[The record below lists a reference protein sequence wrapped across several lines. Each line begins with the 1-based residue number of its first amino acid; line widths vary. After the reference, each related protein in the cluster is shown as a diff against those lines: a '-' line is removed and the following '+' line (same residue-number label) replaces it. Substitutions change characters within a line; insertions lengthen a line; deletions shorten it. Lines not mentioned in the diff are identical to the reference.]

1 MRESSEPMSQSAFR
15 SAMCCLLAILFPAQV
30 MLAGETAS
38 AMLYTNGAA
47 WLNGS
52 EVPKSSAVFSGDML
66 QTRRDST
73 ASIQSN
79 GSSVMVLA
87 DSLVKF
93 QGLAV
98 ELEHGAVRVTTSRG
112 LAARAGDVTVKPV
125 SNTWTEFQVTD
136 VDGRVQ
142 IAANKGDLTVQDD
155 KGTTTVAQGQQTTR
169 DDTADTEKKKKK
181 RRRGTGAATAA
192 GGGIMSSTPVVYGG
206 VAALGG
212 AAVSVWVPAE
222 ATACPGVPT
231 NPCQ

>member
-1 MRESSEPMSQSAFR
+1 MSQSPFR
-15 SAMCCLLAILFPAQV
+15 SAVCCLLAILFPAQV

-52 EVPKSSAVFSGDML
+52 EVPKSAAVFSGDML
-66 QTRRDST
+66 QTRPDST

-93 QGLAV
+93 EGPAV

-112 LAARAGDVTVKPV
+112 LAARAGDVTVKPA

-155 KGTTTVAQGQQTTR
+155 KGTTTVTQGQETTR
-169 DDTADTEKKKKK
+169 DDTSDTEKKKK
-181 RRRGTGAATAA
+181 RRHGAGAATAA
-192 GGGIMSSTPVVYGG
+192 GGGIMSSTPVIIGG
-206 VAALGG
+206 LGVIAG
-212 AAVSVWVPAE
+212 VGLWVWLQDEPPVSP
-222 ATACPGVPT
+222 TCPSKYCP
-231 NPCQ
+231 

>member
-1 MRESSEPMSQSAFR
+1 MRERSEPMSQSAFR

-30 MLAGETAS
+30 MHAGETAS

-52 EVPKSSAVFSGDML
+52 EVPKSAAVFSGDML
-66 QTRRDST
+66 QTRPDST

-79 GSSVMVLA
+79 GSNVMVLA

-93 QGLAV
+93 EGPTV

-112 LAARAGDVTVKPV
+112 LAARAGDVTVKPAA
-125 SNTWTEFQVTD
+125 NTWTEFQVTD

-155 KGTTTVAQGQQTTR
+155 KGTTTVTQGQQTTR
-169 DDTADTEKKKKK
+169 DDTTDTEKKKK

-206 VAALGG
+206 LGVVAGVGLWVWLQQEPP
-212 AAVSVWVPAE
+212 VSPVCRSKS
-222 ATACPGVPT
+222 CP
-231 NPCQ
+231 

>member
-1 MRESSEPMSQSAFR
+1 MSQSAFR

-38 AMLYTNGAA
+38 GMLYTNGAA

-52 EVPKSSAVFSGDML
+52 EVPKSAAVFSGDML
-66 QTRRDST
+66 QTRPDST

-93 QGLAV
+93 EGPAV

-112 LAARAGDVTVKPV
+112 LAARAGEVTVKPAA
-125 SNTWTEFQVTD
+125 NTWTEFQVTD

-142 IAANKGDLTVQDD
+142 IAANKGDVTVQDE
-155 KGTTTVAQGQQTTR
+155 KGTTTVTQGQQTTR
-169 DDTADTEKKKKK
+169 DDTTDTEKKKKK
-181 RRRGTGAATAA
+181 RRRGTGAAPAA
-192 GGGIMSSTPVVYGG
+192 GGGIMSSPPVVYGG
-206 VAALGG
+206 LAAIGG
-212 AAVSVWVPAE
+212 ATIWILTRSEPPVSP
-222 ATACPGVPT
+222 ACPSSSCP
-231 NPCQ
+231 

>member
-1 MRESSEPMSQSAFR
+1 MSQSRFR
-15 SAMCCLLAILFPAQV
+15 SAVCCLLAILFPAQV

-52 EVPKSSAVFSGDML
+52 EVPKSAAVFAGDML
-66 QTRRDST
+66 QTRPDST
-73 ASIQSN
+73 ARIQSN

-93 QGLAV
+93 QGPAV
-98 ELEHGAVRVTTSRG
+98 DLDHGAVRVTTSRR
-112 LAARAGDVTVKPV
+112 LTARAGDVTVKPA
-125 SNTWTEFQVTD
+125 SDSWTEFQVTD

-155 KGTTTVAQGQQTTR
+155 KGTTTVTQGQQTTR
-169 DDTADTEKKKKK
+169 DDTSDTEKKKKK
-181 RRRGTGAATAA
+181 RRHGAGAAPAA
-192 GGGIMSSTPVVYGG
+192 GGGIMSSPEVVYGG
-206 VAALGG
+206 LAAAG
-212 AAVSVWVPAE
+212 AVGLWVWLQSEPPVSPA
-222 ATACPGVPT
+222 CPT

>member
-1 MRESSEPMSQSAFR
+1 MSQSAFR
-15 SAMCCLLAILFPAQV
+15 SAVCCFLSILFPAKV

-52 EVPKSSAVFSGDML
+52 DVPKSAAVFSGDLL
-66 QTRRDST
+66 QTRADST

-93 QGLAV
+93 ESPVTV
-98 ELEHGAVRVTTSRG
+98 ELEHGAVRVTTSHG

-125 SNTWTEFQVTD
+125 ANSWTEFQVTD

-169 DDTADTEKKKKK
+169 DDTTDADKKKK
-181 RRRGTGAATAA
+181 RRRKPGAVPAA
-192 GGGIMSSTPVVYGG
+192 SGGVMSSAPVLYGG
-206 VAALGG
+206 L
-212 AAVSVWVPAE
+212 AAVGVGAIWIWTRNEGAVSPS
-222 ATACPGVPT
+222 CPS

>member
-1 MRESSEPMSQSAFR
+1 V
-15 SAMCCLLAILFPAQV
+15 CCLLLILFPAQV

-52 EVPKSSAVFSGDML
+52 EVPKSAAVFSGDML
-66 QTRRDST
+66 QTRPDST

-93 QGLAV
+93 EGPAV

-112 LAARAGDVTVKPV
+112 LAARVGEVTVKPAA
-125 SNTWTEFQVTD
+125 NAWTEFQVTD

-155 KGTTTVAQGQQTTR
+155 KGTTTVTQGQQTTR
-169 DDTADTEKKKKK
+169 DDTTDTEK
-181 RRRGTGAATAA
+181 RRKTSPRNRSSASGRWRNQEFAA
-192 GGGIMSSTPVVYGG
+192 GSLRRIGGDWRGYDLDIDTVGTSGESRVPVEFLPVILLRAG
-206 VAALGG
+206 
-212 AAVSVWVPAE
+212 SCRE
-222 ATACPGVPT
+222 F
-231 NPCQ
+231 